1 MFDKIK
7 KFFENKSENN
17 EDNDEVKT
25 AAGAA
30 TGAVINEAVQQSVKS
45 AQRSFAKS
53 NNYDRS
59 VYEDTA
65 AMNAAKRN
73 AFENTHTV
81 KDPYTGKTLYKDQAT
96 AKEKYGDNW
105 QEHVAEADHTEPLKK
120 VHEEHKNDAWI
131 KKKDIKDAANS
142 EDNINVVSRK
152 FNNPKR
158 DRTNEEFV
166 EDTEYLKK
174 TGVKL
179 SKKAKQKATEDGDEA
194 RNSINRELNIK
205 QAKNLAKTVHEA
217 GLNAA
222 ERAASFGAT
231 MSVVNNI
238 AAIIKNEKDVET
250 ALSDIVKDTGKS
262 ATTGY
267 VLGGS
272 LTALNHTLESS
283 SSSFLKY
290 LSKSN
295 VAGNIA
301 VLVLSIGDTLEKYD
315 RGEISTHNCVTAIGE
330 TSASLYAM
338 GAGMTVGQVLIPI
351 PIVGKVIGAMVTT
364 AAIHYL
370 VNDLYVNDELLRKN
384 KQIQIQCKQLVEEQR
399 TYQKELREYTDRYF
413 SEAQDAF
420 DWVYQNTQAAIIAGD
435 ANAAIK
441 SVNVGTRQY
450 GKTTDFE
457 TVDECM
463 EQIMNGDKFVF

>member
-1 MFDKIK
+1 MFDIIK

-17 EDNDEVKT
+17 EENDEVKT
-25 AAGAA
+25 ATGTA

-45 AQRSFAKS
+45 AQRSFAKPKT
-53 NNYDRS
+53 YDRS
-59 VYEDTA
+59 VYEDKA
-65 AMNAAKRN
+65 AMNAAKN
-73 AFENTHTV
+73 NVFKNSNTV

-96 AKEKYGDNW
+96 AKKIYGENW
-105 QEHVAEADHTEPLKK
+105 SEHAAESDHTDVLQNI
-120 VHEEHKNDAWI
+120 HEKHKNDAWTT
-131 KKKDIKDAANS
+131 KEDIKQAANR
-142 EDNINVVSRK
+142 EDNIKIVSRK
-152 FNNPKR
+152 FNNAKR
-158 DRTNEEFV
+158 GRTHKEL
-166 EDTEYLKK
+166 EDDPEYLKK

-179 SKKAKQKATEDGDEA
+179 TKKGKDNLKKHGSEAEDAVE
-194 RNSINRELNIK
+194 RELNLK
-205 QAKNLAKTVHEA
+205 GAENLAETVHAA

-222 ERAASFGAT
+222 ERAVSFGAT

-301 VLVLSIGDTLEKYD
+301 VLVLSIGDTLGRYD
-315 RGEISTHNCVTAIGE
+315 RGEISTYNCVTAIGE

-338 GAGMTVGQVLIPI
+338 GAGMTIGQALIPI
-351 PIVGKVIGAMVTT
+351 PVVGKVIGAMVTT
-364 AAIHYL
+364 SAIHYL
-370 VNDLYVNDELLRKN
+370 VNDLYVNDELLHRN
-384 KQIQIQCKQLVEEQR
+384 KQIQMQCKQLVEEQR
-399 TYQKELREYTDRYF
+399 TYQKELREYTDQYF

-441 SVNVGTRQY
+441 SVNAGIRQY
-450 GKTTDFE
+450 GKTPDFE